1 MKIATFVVTTAL
13 VAAAATA
20 TPLLPGGS
28 VSPIPVYGTSLN
40 AATPVSPT
48 FTSNFTSPGGNYTGE
63 LRSGVFTNCADNP
76 FGLGFLTFAYVLLND
91 PLSNDALG
99 RFTVNGFG
107 STSIDSGS
115 EPLTSPPGFT
125 DAFENTRQADGDSV
139 GWTFVDLAAYTRLMP
154 GGTSRIFVLHTNATT
169 YGLNAASV
177 IDGDIAVAQAYA
189 PLPTPGAA
197 ALLGL
202 GGLAIARRRR

>member
-1 MKIATFVVTTAL
+1 MKTAIFTVTAALIAT
-13 VAAAATA
+13 AATA

-28 VSPIPVYGTSLN
+28 VSPIPVYGTTLN
-40 AATPVSPT
+40 AATPVAPT
-48 FTSNFTSPGGNYTGE
+48 FISNFTSPGGHYTGQ

-91 PLSNDALG
+91 VTSTDALG

-107 STSIDSGS
+107 TTSIDSGS
-115 EPLTSPPGFT
+115 EPLTANPAYT

-139 GWTFVDLAAYTRLMP
+139 GWTFVELGMFSRMMP
-154 GGTSRIFVLHTNATT
+154 GDTSRIFVLHTNATT
-169 YGLNAASV
+169 YGINAASV
-177 IDGDIAVAQAYA
+177 INGDIATAQAYA